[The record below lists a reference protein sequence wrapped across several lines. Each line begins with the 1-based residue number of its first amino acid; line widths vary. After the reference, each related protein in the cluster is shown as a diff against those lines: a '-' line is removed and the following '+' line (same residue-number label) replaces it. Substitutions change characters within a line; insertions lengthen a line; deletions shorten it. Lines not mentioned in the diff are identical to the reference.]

1 MVLMKRD
8 GRFIAEH
15 LGGPL
20 KKAQHIQL
28 LEWAC
33 TCIRHAQMVLE
44 INPDDRLSE
53 ALEVAANWACGTAST
68 GNARDASIQAIA
80 IANEA
85 RDPISV
91 ALARAV
97 GHTVASAHMADHVL
111 AAVWYALKAIHFAEK
126 SIEEERIWQNQQL
139 HPDIRE
145 LVLSAREMRN
155 I

>member
-1 MVLMKRD
+1 MKRD

-15 LGGPL
+15 RGGPL

-33 TCIRHAQMVLE
+33 TCIKHAQTVLE
-44 INPDDRLSE
+44 INPDSRLAE
-53 ALEVAANWACGTAST
+53 ALDVAAAWACGTAST
-68 GNARDASIQAIA
+68 GAARDASIKAITV
-80 IANEA
+80 ANES
-85 RDPISV
+85 RDPVSV

-111 AAVWYALKAIHFAEK
+111 GAVWYALKAIQSAEK
-126 SIEEERIWQNQQL
+126 SMEDERKWQNDQL

-145 LVLSAREMRN
+145 LILSAREMRG